1 MGRSR
6 LVAGPNPAGGPS
18 LNSSQDTYPPI
29 TRRGILKAVA
39 AGAGAAALAP
49 LRAFAQP
56 QALAPPQALAF
67 QTKSA
72 GPAVKV
78 FDVLKY
84 GAAGDGT
91 TLDSAAFQRAIDE
104 ASAYAGKAQVL
115 VRGGHKYLVGTIQL
129 KGSIDFHLADDA
141 QLLVSTRREDYLGG
155 LAGTVAGDTMAAS
168 LGGVIVATGAQ
179 GLKISGTGTLQGRA
193 KEFMTRYDQAGEWWI
208 PGPFRPKMFV
218 LTQCKDLEVR
228 DITFAEAP
236 NWGLHLLGCDGVL
249 VDNVKVRNLLDV
261 PNCDGID
268 PDHSR
273 NIEIRNC
280 NLVCGDDG
288 VVLKCSRQPVDYG
301 ECSNIHVHDCT
312 IETQDAGLKIG
323 TETTSDIH
331 DIHFER
337 CQIKT
342 SSRGLCIQL
351 RDEGN
356 IYNIDYRDIT
366 LHSRFYA
373 APWWG
378 RGEAVSFTAIPRTPT
393 TKLGS
398 LHHITATNIACTAEN
413 SIRVCGSGATDD
425 GSVGSRIHDVTLDR
439 VSITLA
445 RTTQYKGGLF
455 DNRPTTVAEPGS
467 ISNSMAGT
475 ISSTKIDPQ
484 APSGIVQ
491 HDTPGFS
498 VEHADNVTLR
508 NCKVAWGPNPP
519 DSFTYA
525 VEAKDATGLK
535 IQGLTGGPAHTSLG
549 KAVSIS

>member
-1 MGRSR
+1 
-6 LVAGPNPAGGPS
+6 LNPSHNPH
-18 LNSSQDTYPPI
+18 THVP
-29 TRRGILKAVA
+29 TRRKLLQA
-39 AGAGAAALAP
+39 AAAAAGAAALAP
-49 LRAFAQP
+49 LRSLAM
-56 QALAPPQALAF
+56 QASAPA
-67 QTKSA
+67 KI
-72 GPAVKV
+72 KI
-78 FDVLKY
+78 FDVLRY
-84 GAAGDGT
+84 GAAGDGK

-104 ASAYAGKAQVL
+104 AAAYAGKAQVL
-115 VRGGHKYLVGTIQL
+115 VRGGKKYLVGTLQL
-129 KGSIDFHLADDA
+129 KGAIDFHLADDA
-141 QLLVSTRREDYLGG
+141 QLLISTRREDYLGG
-155 LAGTVAGDTMAAS
+155 LTGSVSGDTMSAA

-179 GLKISGTGTLQGRA
+179 GLTISGTGSLQGRA
-193 KEFMTRYDQAGEWWI
+193 KEFMTRYDDAGGIWV

-218 LTQCKDLEVR
+218 LTGCKDLEVR

-249 VDNVKVRNLLDV
+249 VDNIKVRNLLDV

-273 NIEIRNC
+273 NVEIRNC
-280 NLVCGDDG
+280 DLVCGDDG
-288 VVLKCSRQPVDYG
+288 VVIKCSRQPVDYG
-301 ECSNIHVHDCT
+301 ECANIRVHDCT

-331 DIHFER
+331 DIRFER
-337 CQIKT
+337 CQIKN

-366 LHSRFYA
+366 LSSRFFA
-373 APWWG
+373 NPWWG
-378 RGEAVSFTAIPRTPT
+378 RGEAISFTAIPRTST

-398 LHHITATNIACTAEN
+398 LHHLSVKNVDCAAEN
-413 SIRVCGSGATDD
+413 SIRVSGSA
-425 GSVGSRIHDVTLDR
+425 SAVGTARVHDVTLDR

-445 RTTQYKGGLF
+445 RTTKFKGGIV
-455 DNRPTTVAEPGS
+455 DNRPTTVVEPGS
-467 ISNSMAGT
+467 ISNSAAGT
-475 ISSTKIDPQ
+475 ISPTKIDPE

-498 VEHADNVTLR
+498 IEHADNVTLR
-508 NCKVAWGPNPP
+508 NCSVTWGANVP

-525 VEAKDATGLK
+525 VEAKDTTGLK
-535 IQGLTGGPAHTSLG
+535 IEGLKGKAAHAALG